1 MAKTVKS
8 HYRTLIGS
16 YTLAVKCNHQRAA
29 LMTGSARNRAI
40 WNSRS
45 ECQIPPPTG
54 VAYEFPEN
62 KIKIWNFQKKSP
74 EFFLWWTDSREFSIA
89 NSTKS
94 PLVRTDFTTA
104 LNTAIMAT
112 RLLPYSIVLSI
123 TLPTWQTLP
132 FHTILSLPPSTESW
146 LAQFLLAIF
155 VLVWVFQY

>member
-1 MAKTVKS
+1 MSMGNSRVIDSCRRKLDFVTAATKQQHDATASVMAKTVKT

-62 KIKIWNFQKKSP
+62 KIKI
-74 EFFLWWTDSREFSIA
+74 
-89 NSTKS
+89 
-94 PLVRTDFTTA
+94 
-104 LNTAIMAT
+104 
-112 RLLPYSIVLSI
+112 
-123 TLPTWQTLP
+123 
-132 FHTILSLPPSTESW
+132 
-146 LAQFLLAIF
+146 
-155 VLVWVFQY
+155 